1 MQILVLGNPLE
12 TASALSQKRLDH
24 EISVCDRMIKKIK
37 EGKID
42 KDVAM
47 FQSHLWWLQLYC
59 NALDFYRKGLI
70 QEAEEMSYFAERYR
84 PSFLTDDL
92 IKKNM
97 QNILKKVCANQN
109 NGLSLHQ
116 QIKTTLSHDNSK

>member
-37 EGKID
+37 KGKID

-70 QEAEEMSYFAERYR
+70 QEATEMSYFAERYK
-84 PSFLTDDL
+84 PSFIDNM
-92 IKKNM
+92 IQKNKSRLAK
-97 QNILKKVCANQN
+97 N
-109 NGLSLHQ
+109 
-116 QIKTTLSHDNSK
+116 